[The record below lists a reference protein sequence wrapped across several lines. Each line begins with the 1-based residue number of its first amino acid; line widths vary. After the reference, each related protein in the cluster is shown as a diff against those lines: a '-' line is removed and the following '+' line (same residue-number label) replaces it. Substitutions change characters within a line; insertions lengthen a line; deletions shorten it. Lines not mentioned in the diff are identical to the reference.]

1 MGLPEA
7 VVQQDP
13 LPHNLAW
20 PLTLSYVSTNP
31 ADLELVTLLLGR
43 EPRAEFEVVVRNATG
58 EPIVLRNSALMY
70 DSTPMPTLYWLV
82 DPELNR
88 RVGTIEAEGG
98 VRAAEAAV
106 DETLLIEAHNAYA
119 AKRDASLPENYVG
132 PRPSGGVG
140 GTRIGVK
147 CLHAHYANF
156 LAGGVDP
163 VGEWVEQ
170 RLSSEEERT
179 E

>member
-1 MGLPEA
+1 MGLPVA
-7 VVQQDP
+7 AAQQDP
-13 LPHNLAW
+13 LPRNLAS
-20 PLTLSYVSTNP
+20 PFTLPYVPSNP
-31 ADLELVTLLLGR
+31 ADIELVTLLLGR
-43 EPRAEFEVVVRNATG
+43 EPRAEFEIVVRGEKG
-58 EPIVLRNSALMY
+58 EPIVLRNAALMY

-106 DETLLIEAHNAYA
+106 DGLALIEAHNAYA
-119 AKRDASLPENYVG
+119 AMRDASLPADYDG
-132 PRPSGGVG
+132 PLPSGGVG

-170 RLSSEEERT
+170 RLASKEGQSE
-179 E
+179 

>member
-1 MGLPEA
+1 MPF
-7 VVQQDP
+7 
-13 LPHNLAW
+13 
-20 PLTLSYVSTNP
+20 TLQSVPTNP
-31 ADLELVTLLLGR
+31 ADLEAVTLLLGR
-43 EPRAEFEVVVRNATG
+43 EPRAEFEVVVRRDNG
-58 EPIVLRNSALMY
+58 EPVVLRNASLMY

-88 RVGTIEAEGG
+88 RVGTLEAEGG

-106 DETLLIEAHNAYA
+106 DAAALLEAHDAYA
-119 AKRDASLPENYVG
+119 AKRDASLPESYQG

-163 VGEWVEQ
+163 VGEWVEK
-170 RLSSEEERT
+170 RLLSEVEES

>member
-1 MGLPEA
+1 M
-7 VVQQDP
+7 
-13 LPHNLAW
+13 
-20 PLTLSYVSTNP
+20 PLTLLRVPTNP
-31 ADLELVTLLLGR
+31 EELQAVTLLLGR
-43 EPRAEFEVVVRNATG
+43 EPRAEFEVVVRSADG
-58 EPIVLRNSALMY
+58 EPIVLRNAALMY
-70 DSTPMPTLYWLV
+70 DSTPMPTLFWLV

-88 RVGTIEAEGG
+88 RVGTLEAEGG
-98 VRAAEAAV
+98 VRSAEAAV
-106 DETLLIEAHNAYA
+106 DKALLIKAHDAYA
-119 AKRDASLPENYVG
+119 AKRDASLPENYEG

-170 RLSSEEERT
+170 RLVNEAESSE
-179 E
+179 

>member
-1 MGLPEA
+1 MAAG
-7 VVQQDP
+7 QRDP
-13 LPHNLAW
+13 LPHSEAM
-20 PLTLSYVSTNP
+20 PFTLQSVPTNP
-31 ADLELVTLLLGR
+31 ADLEAVTLLLGR
-43 EPRAEFEVVVRNATG
+43 EPRAEFEVVVRGDHG
-58 EPIVLRNSALMY
+58 EPVVLRNAALMY

-88 RVGTIEAEGG
+88 RVGTLEAEGG
-98 VRAAEAAV
+98 VRSAEAAA
-106 DETLLIEAHNAYA
+106 DAGALLDAHNAYA
-119 AKRDASLPENYVG
+119 AKRDASLPASYEG

-170 RLSSEEERT
+170 RLSNEVEESK
-179 E
+179 

>member
-1 MGLPEA
+1 M
-7 VVQQDP
+7 
-13 LPHNLAW
+13 
-20 PLTLSYVSTNP
+20 PLTLQCVPTNS
-31 ADLELVTLLLGR
+31 ADLEAVTLLLGR
-43 EPRAEFEVVVRNATG
+43 EPRAEFEVVVRGDNG
-58 EPIVLRNSALMY
+58 EPVVLRNASLMY

-88 RVGTIEAEGG
+88 RIGTLEAAGG
-98 VRAAEAAV
+98 VRSAEADV
-106 DETLLIEAHNAYA
+106 DAGALIEAHDTYA
-119 AKRDASLPENYVG
+119 AKRDASLPESYEG

-163 VGEWVEQ
+163 VGEWVEK
-170 RLSSEEERT
+170 RLLSEVEES

>member
-1 MGLPEA
+1 MPF
-7 VVQQDP
+7 
-13 LPHNLAW
+13 
-20 PLTLSYVSTNP
+20 TLQRVPTNP
-31 ADLELVTLLLGR
+31 EDLEAVTLLLGR
-43 EPRAEFEVVVRNATG
+43 EPRAEFEVVVRGADG
-58 EPIVLRNSALMY
+58 EPIVLRNAALMY

-88 RVGTIEAEGG
+88 RVGTLEAEGG
-98 VRAAEAAV
+98 VRSAEASV
-106 DETLLIEAHNAYA
+106 DEGLLIEAHDAYA
-119 AKRDASLPENYVG
+119 AKRDASLPENYDG

-170 RLSSEEERT
+170 RLVNEAESSE
-179 E
+179 

>member
-1 MGLPEA
+1 MP
-7 VVQQDP
+7 
-13 LPHNLAW
+13 
-20 PLTLSYVSTNP
+20 TNP
-31 ADLELVTLLLGR
+31 ADLEAVTLLLGR
-43 EPRAEFEVVVRNATG
+43 EPRAEFEVVVRGDHG
-58 EPIVLRNSALMY
+58 EPVVLRNAALMY

-88 RVGTIEAEGG
+88 RVGTLEAEGG
-98 VRAAEAAV
+98 VRSAEAAV
-106 DETLLIEAHNAYA
+106 DAGSLLEAHDAYA
-119 AKRDASLPENYVG
+119 AKRDASLPESYVG

-163 VGEWVEQ
+163 VGEWVER
-170 RLSSEEERT
+170 RLSNEVEVSK
-179 E
+179 

>member
-1 MGLPEA
+1 M
-7 VVQQDP
+7 
-13 LPHNLAW
+13 
-20 PLTLSYVSTNP
+20 PLTLQCVPTNP
-31 ADLELVTLLLGR
+31 ADLEAVTLLLGR
-43 EPRAEFEVVVRNATG
+43 EPRAEFEVVVRGDNG
-58 EPIVLRNSALMY
+58 DPVVLRNASLMY

-88 RVGTIEAEGG
+88 RVGTLEAEGG

-106 DETLLIEAHNAYA
+106 DAAALLEAHDAYA
-119 AKRDASLPENYVG
+119 AKRDASLPESYEG

-163 VGEWVEQ
+163 VGEWVEK
-170 RLSSEEERT
+170 RLLSEVEES

>member
-1 MGLPEA
+1 M
-7 VVQQDP
+7 
-13 LPHNLAW
+13 
-20 PLTLSYVSTNP
+20 PLTLQSVPTNP
-31 ADLELVTLLLGR
+31 LDIEAVTLLLGR
-43 EPRAEFEVVVRNATG
+43 EPRAEFEVVVRGDNGA
-58 EPIVLRNSALMY
+58 PVVLRNAALMY

-88 RVGTIEAEGG
+88 RVGTLEAEGG
-98 VRAAEAAV
+98 VRLAEAAV
-106 DETLLIEAHNAYA
+106 DAEALIDAHNAYA
-119 AKRDASLPENYVG
+119 AKRDASLPESYEG

-163 VGEWVEQ
+163 VGEWVEK
-170 RLSSEEERT
+170 RLANEVEMPES
-179 E
+179 